1 MRTIS
6 EIFSYTGEEEENHSP
21 NQKEKTH
28 YTHYRNA
35 PKCTWHGAAHFQ
47 ITDMPSQHFHNAE

>member
-21 NQKEKTH
+21 NQKEKKLITLI
-28 YTHYRNA
+28 TEMLQNA
-35 PKCTWHGAAHFQ
+35 LGMELHTFR
-47 ITDMPSQHFHNAE
+47 